1 MLGLTFSSILDWGS
15 YIICIAKTV
24 PKKIGALA
32 RSMKFHSPEAAL
44 YLYKST
50 IRSCMEQCYHIWVGF
65 PSCYLELQDK
75 LQKRICRTVGP
86 SLAAS
91 FEPLAHCQNVASLR
105 LFYMNYFDKYSSEQ
119 AELITLPY
127 SRGRSTRY
135 SDRLRD
141 FSVTI
146 PRRYKDVYVNS
157 FFPGTATP
165 WNFLPLEC
173 FPLIYD
179 LNGFQSR
186 INCRFFL
193 NRFPVCFK
201 LFMLLFLV
209 TPYLVVAAQR
219 CME

>member
-1 MLGLTFSSILDWGS
+1 
-15 YIICIAKTV
+15 
-24 PKKIGALA
+24 
-32 RSMKFHSPEAAL
+32 
-44 YLYKST
+44 
-50 IRSCMEQCYHIWVGF
+50 
-65 PSCYLELQDK
+65 
-75 LQKRICRTVGP
+75 
-86 SLAAS
+86 
-91 FEPLAHCQNVASLR
+91 
-105 LFYMNYFDKYSSEQ
+105 MNYFDKYSSEQ

-146 PRRYKDVYVNS
+146 PRGYKDVYVNS

-219 CME
+219 CMEWIPFKKKSVRHTYRSNCTSEKILRRFHTHFVTLVSFLHTHLLLRCFSKNICFYARNEQL

>member
-1 MLGLTFSSILDWGS
+1 
-15 YIICIAKTV
+15 
-24 PKKIGALA
+24 
-32 RSMKFHSPEAAL
+32 
-44 YLYKST
+44 
-50 IRSCMEQCYHIWVGF
+50 
-65 PSCYLELQDK
+65 
-75 LQKRICRTVGP
+75 
-86 SLAAS
+86 
-91 FEPLAHCQNVASLR
+91 
-105 LFYMNYFDKYSSEQ
+105 MNYFDKYSSEQ

-127 SRGRSTRY
+127 SRERSTRY

-219 CME
+219 CMEWISIKKKKRATHVSLELHKWKNTQEVSHAFCNIGELSSHAPTFKVFL